1 MRMGGCVVE
10 GVLGELGVDMIKLQC
25 IKYEVFKQN
34 KFILD
39 L

>member
-1 MRMGGCVVE
+1 MRMGGGVVE